1 MNMTKLLGKREFR
14 NFFLA
19 DIISGFGVGLT
30 TVGANWYMLQS
41 THSNKLVGM
50 YLTVNV
56 LAGFLMS
63 PFAGS
68 LTDKFSRK
76 QVILWTFL
84 GRALPMIL
92 IVFVTGY
99 AGFNLWAM
107 YGLAIL
113 TGAGWITYMAASR
126 SYVQA
131 ILPEK
136 LLGTANS
143 FIEVSLQVGMFAAG
157 AISGIILNYTGFM
170 TILMI
175 NIGMF
180 LVAVL
185 LVAAIK
191 ADSPINANKEENK
204 VSTSFFNGLEYIMK
218 HKSILSMGVISILP
232 LIVTQLFNVSS
243 PDYVSTILKAN
254 SVVYGFVDMGY
265 GIGGLVAGLI
275 TGYLINRFKNKNIIV
290 WFFALATMGLLT
302 LYLTHLIELTY
313 VCTFSLGL
321 SNSALRVVI
330 NTVLMKRVDKQFM
343 GRATSIWNGTAQL
356 IEVFA
361 ATLMG
366 VANDKFGANIGF
378 LWMAMI
384 MLIGAAWSFVML
396 NTRKLR
402 SKQV

>member
-1 MNMTKLLGKREFR
+1 MNATKLLGKSEFR

-30 TVGANWYMLQS
+30 TVGANWYMLKS
-41 THSNKLVGM
+41 TNSNKLVGM

-84 GRALPMIL
+84 GRTVPMIL
-92 IVFVTGY
+92 IAFVIGY
-99 AGFNLWAM
+99 SGFNLWAM

-143 FIEVSLQVGMFAAG
+143 FIEVSLQVGMFSAG
-157 AISGIILNYTGFM
+157 AISGIILNYTGFIA
-170 TILMI
+170 ILII

-180 LVAVL
+180 LIATL
-185 LVAAIK
+185 LVSAIK
-191 ADSPINANKEENK
+191 ADAPINQEENEK
-204 VSTSFFNGLEYIMK
+204 AANFYNGLKYIGK
-218 HKSILSMGVISILP
+218 HSSILSMGIISILP

-254 SVVYGFVDMGY
+254 SLVYGFADMGY

-275 TGYLINRFKNKNIIV
+275 TGYLINRFKNKNIIT
-290 WFFALATMGLLT
+290 FFFSLATIGLLT
-302 LYLTHLIELTY
+302 LYLTHIISLTY
-313 VCTFSLGL
+313 VCTFSLGI

-330 NTVLMKRVDKQFM
+330 NTVLMQRVDKQFM

-361 ATLMG
+361 STFMG

-384 MLIGAAWSFVML
+384 MLIGATWSFVML
-396 NTRKLR
+396 NTEELR
-402 SKQV
+402 SNQI

>member
-1 MNMTKLLGKREFR
+1 MNITNLLGRREFR

-30 TVGANWYMLQS
+30 TVGANWYMLQA

-63 PFAGS
+63 PLAGS

-84 GRALPMIL
+84 GRAVPMSL
-92 IVFVTGY
+92 IALVIGY

-131 ILPEK
+131 VLPEE

-170 TILMI
+170 IILVI
-175 NIGMF
+175 NIIMF
-180 LVAVL
+180 VAAVL

-191 ADSPINANKEENK
+191 ADSPVNKRVNEE
-204 VSTSFFNGLEYIMK
+204 SAGFSNGLAYIWK
-218 HKSILSMGVISILP
+218 HKSILSMGIISILP

-243 PDYVSTILKAN
+243 PDYVSTVLRAN
-254 SVVYGFVDMGY
+254 SVVYGFADMGY
-265 GIGGLVAGLI
+265 GVGGLAAGLI
-275 TGYLINRFKNKNIIV
+275 TGYLINHFKNKNIIV
-290 WFFALATMGLLT
+290 FFFTLATIGLLT
-302 LYLTHLIELTY
+302 LYWTHVIPLTY

-330 NTVLMKRVDKQFM
+330 NTVLMHRVDKKFM

-361 ATLMG
+361 STLMG

-378 LWMAMI
+378 LWMAVI
-384 MLIGAAWSFVML
+384 MLIGAVWSFIML
-396 NTRKLR
+396 NTTKLR

>member
-1 MNMTKLLGKREFR
+1 MNITSLLGRREFR

-63 PFAGS
+63 PLAGS
-68 LTDKFSRK
+68 LTDRFSRK

-84 GRALPMIL
+84 GRALPMSL
-92 IVFVTGY
+92 IALVIGY
-99 AGFNLWAM
+99 SGFNLWAM

-131 ILPEK
+131 LLPEE

-170 TILMI
+170 IILVI
-175 NIGMF
+175 NIIMF
-180 LVAVL
+180 FVAVL

-191 ADSPINANKEENK
+191 ADSPVNKGINEE
-204 VSTSFFNGLEYIMK
+204 SAGFSNGLEYIWK
-218 HKSILSMGVISILP
+218 HKSILSMGIISILP

-243 PDYVSTILKAN
+243 PDYVSTVLRAN

-265 GIGGLVAGLI
+265 GIGGLAAGLI
-275 TGYLINRFKNKNIIV
+275 TGYLINHFKNKNIIV
-290 WFFALATMGLLT
+290 FFFTLATIGLLT
-302 LYLTHLIELTY
+302 LYWTHVIPLTY

-330 NTVLMKRVDKQFM
+330 NTVLMHRVDKKFM

-361 ATLMG
+361 STLMG

-378 LWMAMI
+378 LWMAVI
-384 MLIGAAWSFVML
+384 MLIGAVWSFIML
-396 NTRKLR
+396 NTTKLR

>member
-1 MNMTKLLGKREFR
+1 MNITSLLGRREFR

-63 PFAGS
+63 PLAGS
-68 LTDKFSRK
+68 LTDRFSRK

-84 GRALPMIL
+84 GRALPMSL
-92 IVFVTGY
+92 IALVIGY
-99 AGFNLWAM
+99 SGFNLWAM

-131 ILPEK
+131 VLPEE

-170 TILMI
+170 IILVI
-175 NIGMF
+175 NIIMF
-180 LVAVL
+180 FVAVL

-191 ADSPINANKEENK
+191 ADSPVNKGINEE
-204 VSTSFFNGLEYIMK
+204 SAGFSNGLEYIWK
-218 HKSILSMGVISILP
+218 HKSILSMGIISILP

-243 PDYVSTILKAN
+243 PDYVSTVLRAN

-265 GIGGLVAGLI
+265 GIGGLAAGLI
-275 TGYLINRFKNKNIIV
+275 TGYLINHFKNKNIIV
-290 WFFALATMGLLT
+290 FFFTLATIGLLT
-302 LYLTHLIELTY
+302 LYWTHVIPLTY

-321 SNSALRVVI
+321 SNSALRVV
-330 NTVLMKRVDKQFM
+330 RVDKKFM

-361 ATLMG
+361 STLMG

-378 LWMAMI
+378 LWMAVI
-384 MLIGAAWSFVML
+384 MLIGAVWSFIML
-396 NTRKLR
+396 NTTKLR

>member
-1 MNMTKLLGKREFR
+1 MNITNLLGRREFR

-30 TVGANWYMLQS
+30 TVGANWYMLQA
-41 THSNKLVGM
+41 THSNKLVGL

-63 PFAGS
+63 PLAGS

-84 GRALPMIL
+84 GRAVPMSL
-92 IVFVTGY
+92 IALVIGY

-131 ILPEK
+131 VLPEE

-170 TILMI
+170 IILVI
-175 NIGMF
+175 NIIMF
-180 LVAVL
+180 VAAVL

-191 ADSPINANKEENK
+191 ADSPVNKGVNEE
-204 VSTSFFNGLEYIMK
+204 SAGFSNGLAYIWK
-218 HKSILSMGVISILP
+218 HKSILSMGIISILP

-243 PDYVSTILKAN
+243 PDYVSTVLRAN
-254 SVVYGFVDMGY
+254 SVVYGFADMGY
-265 GIGGLVAGLI
+265 GVGGLAAGLI
-275 TGYLINRFKNKNIIV
+275 TGYLINHFENKNIIV
-290 WFFALATMGLLT
+290 FFFTLATIGLLT
-302 LYLTHLIELTY
+302 LYWTHVIPLTY

-330 NTVLMKRVDKQFM
+330 NTVLMHRVDKKFM

-361 ATLMG
+361 STLMG

-378 LWMAMI
+378 LWMAVI
-384 MLIGAAWSFVML
+384 MLIGAVWSFIML
-396 NTRKLR
+396 NTTKLR

>member
-1 MNMTKLLGKREFR
+1 MNITNLLGRREFR

-30 TVGANWYMLQS
+30 TVGANWYMLQA

-63 PFAGS
+63 PLAGS

-84 GRALPMIL
+84 GRAVPMSL
-92 IVFVTGY
+92 IALVIGY

-131 ILPEK
+131 VLPEE

-170 TILMI
+170 IILVI
-175 NIGMF
+175 NIIMF
-180 LVAVL
+180 VAAVL

-191 ADSPINANKEENK
+191 ADSPVNKGVNEE
-204 VSTSFFNGLEYIMK
+204 SAGFSNGLAYIWK
-218 HKSILSMGVISILP
+218 HKSILSMGIISILP

-243 PDYVSTILKAN
+243 PDYVSTVLRAN
-254 SVVYGFVDMGY
+254 SVVYGFADMGY
-265 GIGGLVAGLI
+265 GVGGLAAGLI
-275 TGYLINRFKNKNIIV
+275 TGYLIN
-290 WFFALATMGLLT
+290 
-302 LYLTHLIELTY
+302 H
-313 VCTFSLGL
+313 SLFVKL
-321 SNSALRVVI
+321 S
-330 NTVLMKRVDKQFM
+330 
-343 GRATSIWNGTAQL
+343 
-356 IEVFA
+356 
-361 ATLMG
+361 
-366 VANDKFGANIGF
+366 
-378 LWMAMI
+378 
-384 MLIGAAWSFVML
+384 
-396 NTRKLR
+396 
-402 SKQV
+402 

>member
-1 MNMTKLLGKREFR
+1 MNITNLLGRREFR

-30 TVGANWYMLQS
+30 TVGANWYMLQA
-41 THSNKLVGM
+41 THSNKLVGL

-63 PFAGS
+63 PLAGS

-84 GRALPMIL
+84 GRALPMSL
-92 IVFVTGY
+92 IALVIGY

-131 ILPEK
+131 VLPEE

-157 AISGIILNYTGFM
+157 AISGIILNYTGFLI
-170 TILMI
+170 ILVI
-175 NIGMF
+175 NIIMF
-180 LVAVL
+180 VAAVL

-191 ADSPINANKEENK
+191 ADSPVNKGVNEE
-204 VSTSFFNGLEYIMK
+204 SAGFSNGLAYIWK
-218 HKSILSMGVISILP
+218 HKSILSIGIISILP

-243 PDYVSTILKAN
+243 PDYVSTVLRAN
-254 SVVYGFVDMGY
+254 SVVYGFADMGY
-265 GIGGLVAGLI
+265 GVGGLAAGLI
-275 TGYLINRFKNKNIIV
+275 TGYLINHFKNKNIIV
-290 WFFALATMGLLT
+290 FFFTLATIGLLT
-302 LYLTHLIELTY
+302 LYWTHVIPLTY

-330 NTVLMKRVDKQFM
+330 NTVLMHRVDKKFM

-361 ATLMG
+361 STLMG

-378 LWMAMI
+378 LWMAVI
-384 MLIGAAWSFVML
+384 MLIGAVWSFIML
-396 NTRKLR
+396 NTTKLR

>member
-1 MNMTKLLGKREFR
+1 MNITNLLGRREFR

-30 TVGANWYMLQS
+30 TVGANWYMLQA

-63 PFAGS
+63 PLAGS

-84 GRALPMIL
+84 GRALPMSL
-92 IVFVTGY
+92 IAVVIGY

-131 ILPEK
+131 VLPEE

-170 TILMI
+170 IILVI
-175 NIGMF
+175 NIIMF
-180 LVAVL
+180 VAAVL

-191 ADSPINANKEENK
+191 ADSPVNKGVNEE
-204 VSTSFFNGLEYIMK
+204 SAGFSNGLAYIWK
-218 HKSILSMGVISILP
+218 HKSILSMGIISILP

-243 PDYVSTILKAN
+243 PDYVSTVLRAN
-254 SVVYGFVDMGY
+254 SVVYGFADMGY
-265 GIGGLVAGLI
+265 GVGGLAAGLI
-275 TGYLINRFKNKNIIV
+275 TGYLINHFKNKNIIV
-290 WFFALATMGLLT
+290 FFFTLATIGLLT
-302 LYLTHLIELTY
+302 LYWTHVIPLTY
-313 VCTFSLGL
+313 VCTFGLGL

-330 NTVLMKRVDKQFM
+330 NTVLMHRVDKKFM

-361 ATLMG
+361 STLMG

-378 LWMAMI
+378 LWMAVI
-384 MLIGAAWSFVML
+384 MLIGAVWSYMML
-396 NTRKLR
+396 NTTKLR

>member
-1 MNMTKLLGKREFR
+1 MNITSLLDRREFR

-63 PFAGS
+63 PLAGS
-68 LTDKFSRK
+68 LTDRFSRK

-84 GRALPMIL
+84 GRALPMSL
-92 IVFVTGY
+92 IALVIGY
-99 AGFNLWAM
+99 SGFNLWAM

-131 ILPEK
+131 VLPEE

-170 TILMI
+170 IILVI
-175 NIGMF
+175 NIIMF
-180 LVAVL
+180 FVAVL

-191 ADSPINANKEENK
+191 ADSPVNKGINEE
-204 VSTSFFNGLEYIMK
+204 SAGFSNGLEYIWK
-218 HKSILSMGVISILP
+218 HKSILSMGIISILP

-243 PDYVSTILKAN
+243 PDYVSTVLRAN

-265 GIGGLVAGLI
+265 GIGGLAAGLI
-275 TGYLINRFKNKNIIV
+275 TGYLINHFKNKNIIV
-290 WFFALATMGLLT
+290 FFFTLATIGLLT
-302 LYLTHLIELTY
+302 LYWTHVIPLTY

-330 NTVLMKRVDKQFM
+330 NTVLMHRVDKKFM

-361 ATLMG
+361 STLMG

-378 LWMAMI
+378 LWMAVI
-384 MLIGAAWSFVML
+384 MLIGAVWSFIML
-396 NTRKLR
+396 NTTKLR

>member
-1 MNMTKLLGKREFR
+1 MNITSLLGRREFR

-63 PFAGS
+63 PLAGS
-68 LTDKFSRK
+68 LTDRFSRK

-84 GRALPMIL
+84 GRALPMSL
-92 IVFVTGY
+92 IALVIGY
-99 AGFNLWAM
+99 SGFNLWAM

-131 ILPEK
+131 VLPEE

-170 TILMI
+170 IILVI
-175 NIGMF
+175 NIIMF
-180 LVAVL
+180 FVAVL

-191 ADSPINANKEENK
+191 ADSPVNKGINEE
-204 VSTSFFNGLEYIMK
+204 SAGFSNGLEYIWK
-218 HKSILSMGVISILP
+218 HKSILSMGIISILP

-243 PDYVSTILKAN
+243 PDYVSTVLRAN

-265 GIGGLVAGLI
+265 GIGGLAAGLI
-275 TGYLINRFKNKNIIV
+275 TGYLINHFKNKNIIV
-290 WFFALATMGLLT
+290 FFFTLATIGLLT
-302 LYLTHLIELTY
+302 LYWTHVIPLTY

-330 NTVLMKRVDKQFM
+330 NTVLMHRVDKKFM

-361 ATLMG
+361 STLMG

-378 LWMAMI
+378 LWMAVI
-384 MLIGAAWSFVML
+384 MLIGAVWSFIML
-396 NTRKLR
+396 NTTKLR

>member
-1 MNMTKLLGKREFR
+1 MNMTNLLGRREFR

-30 TVGANWYMLQS
+30 TVGANWYMLQA

-63 PFAGS
+63 PLAGS

-84 GRALPMIL
+84 GRTVPMSLIALVI
-92 IVFVTGY
+92 GY

-131 ILPEK
+131 VLPEE

-170 TILMI
+170 IILVI
-175 NIGMF
+175 NIIMF
-180 LVAVL
+180 VAAVL

-191 ADSPINANKEENK
+191 ADSPVNKGVNEE
-204 VSTSFFNGLEYIMK
+204 SAGFSNGLAYIWK
-218 HKSILSMGVISILP
+218 HKSILSMGIISILP

-243 PDYVSTILKAN
+243 PDYVSTVLRAN
-254 SVVYGFVDMGY
+254 SVVYGFADMGY
-265 GIGGLVAGLI
+265 GVGGLAAGLI
-275 TGYLINRFKNKNIIV
+275 TGYLINHFKDKNIIV
-290 WFFALATMGLLT
+290 FFFTLATIGLLT
-302 LYLTHLIELTY
+302 LYWTHVIPLTY

-330 NTVLMKRVDKQFM
+330 NTVLMHRVDKKFM

-361 ATLMG
+361 STLMG

-378 LWMAMI
+378 LWMAVI
-384 MLIGAAWSFVML
+384 MLIGAVWSFIML
-396 NTRKLR
+396 NTTKLR